1 MSANLNTSLS
11 GTHSAITSP
20 QCINPTT
27 QKIGETF
34 AYCLLSIVS
43 LAGNIFMGITVYSS
57 KTLRKPIKLF
67 IANMAISDLL
77 YPIFL
82 FPINL
87 TQLYRGQY
95 FWSVSGRLGETL
107 CKLVPFLADASN
119 AVSILSVVLIAMER
133 YRAVV
138 FPFRSPLGSKF
149 CALSIIATWTISM
162 ALYLPYLFAF
172 SLMEHLEEKKCKL
185 QWKKTFEDSFP
196 FETYICAGSILIFFI
211 PLFVTILL
219 YVIIILKLKSQ
230 MTPGEQS
237 ANAVTHRA
245 KRDWKVLKMSIAIVM
260 AFIICRIPYTISYFM
275 AYFPPNTSMIKSC
288 GFQYFAYTAFFLAH
302 SHCAINPCICFI
314 CCRGYRKDLKQIL
327 KKSFHRKVKRSY
339 V

>member
-43 LAGNIFMGITVYSS
+43 LAGNIFLGITVYSS
-57 KTLRKPIKLF
+57 KTLRKPFKLF

-87 TQLYRGQY
+87 TQLYRGQH

-119 AVSILSVVLIAMER
+119 AVSILSVVLIAM
-133 YRAVV
+133 
-138 FPFRSPLGSKF
+138 
-149 CALSIIATWTISM
+149 
-162 ALYLPYLFAF
+162 
-172 SLMEHLEEKKCKL
+172 
-185 QWKKTFEDSFP
+185 
-196 FETYICAGSILIFFI
+196 
-211 PLFVTILL
+211 
-219 YVIIILKLKSQ
+219 
-230 MTPGEQS
+230 
-237 ANAVTHRA
+237 
-245 KRDWKVLKMSIAIVM
+245 
-260 AFIICRIPYTISYFM
+260 
-275 AYFPPNTSMIKSC
+275 
-288 GFQYFAYTAFFLAH
+288 
-302 SHCAINPCICFI
+302 
-314 CCRGYRKDLKQIL
+314 
-327 KKSFHRKVKRSY
+327 
-339 V
+339 

>member
-57 KTLRKPIKLF
+57 KTLRKPFKLF

-149 CALSIIATWTISM
+149 CALSIIATWTTSM
-162 ALYLPYLFAF
+162 ALHLPYLFAF
-172 SLMEHLEEKKCKL
+172 SLMEHSEEKSVNYSGRKL
-185 QWKKTFEDSFP
+185 
-196 FETYICAGSILIFFI
+196 L
-211 PLFVTILL
+211 
-219 YVIIILKLKSQ
+219 
-230 MTPGEQS
+230 
-237 ANAVTHRA
+237 
-245 KRDWKVLKMSIAIVM
+245 
-260 AFIICRIPYTISYFM
+260 RIPFPLKPISVLVLF
-275 AYFPPNTSMIKSC
+275 
-288 GFQYFAYTAFFLAH
+288 
-302 SHCAINPCICFI
+302 
-314 CCRGYRKDLKQIL
+314 
-327 KKSFHRKVKRSY
+327 
-339 V
+339 